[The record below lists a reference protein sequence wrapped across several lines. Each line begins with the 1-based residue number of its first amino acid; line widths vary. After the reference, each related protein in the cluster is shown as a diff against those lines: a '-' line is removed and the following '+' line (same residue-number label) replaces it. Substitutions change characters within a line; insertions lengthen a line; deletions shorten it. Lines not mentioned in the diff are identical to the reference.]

1 MNDLLIYLVDD
12 DEDDRLLLR
21 QAFQQH
27 TTPCRI
33 DEFTDGVGII
43 DRLTQTTTGAY
54 PNLILLDLNMPRMD
68 GFATLKVI
76 KENNAWQTI
85 PVVVLTTSDDMRDRQ
100 RTARLGA
107 DDYLVKPPS
116 YSQLRLII
124 DRGVAIARQD
134 ADTNNASQC

>member
-12 DEDDRLLLR
+12 DDDDRLLLR
-21 QAFQQH
+21 QAFRQH

-33 DEFTDGVGII
+33 DEFIDGVGVI
-43 DRLTQTTTGAY
+43 DRLTQITTGAY

-68 GFATLKVI
+68 GVATLKVI
-76 KENNAWQTI
+76 KENDTWQTI
-85 PVVVLTTSDDMRDRQ
+85 PVVVLTTSDDKLDRQ
-100 RTARLGA
+100 RTAELGA

-134 ADTNNASQC
+134 AATNGSSH

>member
-27 TTPCRI
+27 TTPCQI
-33 DEFTDGVGII
+33 DEFIDGVGVI

-76 KENNAWQTI
+76 KENDAWQLI
-85 PVVVLTTSDDMRDRQ
+85 PVVVLTTSDDTHDR
-100 RTARLGA
+100 RRAAELGA

-134 ADTNNASQC
+134 ADTNSASH

>member
-21 QAFQQH
+21 QAFRQH
-27 TTPCRI
+27 TTPCQI
-33 DEFTDGVGII
+33 DEFTDGVGLI
-43 DRLTQTTTGAY
+43 DRLTQTTAGAY

-68 GFATLKVI
+68 GFSTLKAI
-76 KENNAWQTI
+76 KENDAWQTI
-85 PVVVLTTSDDMRDRQ
+85 PVVVLTTSDDRHDRQ
-100 RTARLGA
+100 QTTELGA

-134 ADTNNASQC
+134 ATTDKASH

>member
-21 QAFQQH
+21 QAFRQH
-27 TTPCRI
+27 TTPCQI
-33 DEFTDGVGII
+33 DEFIDGVGVI
-43 DRLTQTTTGAY
+43 DQLTKTTIGAY

-68 GFATLKVI
+68 GFTTLKVI

-85 PVVVLTTSDDMRDRQ
+85 PVVVLTTSDDMHDRQ
-100 RTARLGA
+100 RTAELGA

-134 ADTNNASQC
+134 ADTNTASH

>member
-21 QAFQQH
+21 QAFRQH
-27 TTPCRI
+27 TTPCQI
-33 DEFTDGVGII
+33 DEFIDGVGVI

-68 GFATLKVI
+68 GFTALKVI
-76 KENNAWQTI
+76 KENDAWQTI
-85 PVVVLTTSDDMRDRQ
+85 PVVVLTTSDDTHDRQ
-100 RTARLGA
+100 RTAELGA

-134 ADTNNASQC
+134 ADTNNVSH

>member
-33 DEFTDGVGII
+33 DEFIDGVGII

-68 GFATLKVI
+68 GFATLKII
-76 KENNAWQTI
+76 KETTSWQTI
-85 PVVVLTTSDDMRDRQ
+85 PVVVLTTSEDRYDRQ
-100 RTARLGA
+100 RATELGA
-107 DDYLVKPPS
+107 DDYLVKPPT

-124 DRGVAIARQD
+124 DRGVAIARED
-134 ADTNNASQC
+134 AATNSSNH